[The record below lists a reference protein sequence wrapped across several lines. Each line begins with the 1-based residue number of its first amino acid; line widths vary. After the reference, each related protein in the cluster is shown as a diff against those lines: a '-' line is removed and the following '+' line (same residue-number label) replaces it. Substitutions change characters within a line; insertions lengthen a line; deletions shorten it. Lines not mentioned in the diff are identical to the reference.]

1 MENLQYTL
9 TTITIDFVNK
19 MLQFERS
26 VWPYMGL
33 SIGLLIGL
41 AWIFREHGVGR
52 LAFSFAMLASF
63 FEFGLYFGLP
73 SISVYLSGQEVDLPQ
88 SRLIMT
94 VAGIAGG
101 LFVLWLLIRY
111 ATSGVE
117 IIKNRITRRSR
128 VERNRKTDIR
138 AIGVHLPDP
147 QKKYDPRRFF
157 NPKKGIFLGLDEARK
172 PLYIPQDK
180 WRKSHVDVIGTTGS
194 GKGVAAGLAL
204 TQALSTG
211 EAVIILDPKNDEF
224 LPHVMYRASQHI
236 GVPYL
241 YLDLQSDSPQWNPL
255 QGKSSAEIAELF
267 SAGFSL
273 GEKGTDA
280 DFYRLDDRRAARV
293 FAEIL
298 PTPRPT
304 VFDGYKL
311 LLTQQPALA
320 ESGKKFCFDLEELGM
335 VPAIRT
341 ANGVDLADIIE
352 RGGVIYVRGS
362 MRNPSILKLQRIFVL
377 SMIQMIEKRERD
389 SACHVCLFLDEFK
402 YLISRQ
408 ALEALGAIRDKRAHV
423 IIAHQSLG
431 DLRDCP
437 ADLDPE
443 TVVSSVNE
451 NCAIKI
457 SYAVKDPDT
466 AEWLARMS
474 GQILVDD
481 EIRQVKTNIGLAECN
496 ENQRSLRQTERP
508 LVDTNMLQALP
519 ERCAVLYGA
528 GLARFFFTAPI
539 PVIKQKAAVTPLVA
553 VDAGVSETVT
563 ASDSQTSGQP
573 VTIAQGLL
581 DVD

>member
-1 MENLQYTL
+1 MDNLQYAFIKL
-9 TTITIDFVNK
+9 AIDFVNQL
-19 MLQFERS
+19 LQFERLI
-26 VWPYMGL
+26 WPYIGL

-41 AWIFREHGVGR
+41 AWIFREHRTGR
-52 LAFSFAMLASF
+52 LTFLIAILLAM

-73 SISVYLSGQEVDLPQ
+73 SISVYLSGQEVNLPK
-88 SRLIMT
+88 SHFMAT
-94 VAGIAGG
+94 VAGIGG
-101 LFVLWLLIRY
+101 GIFGLWLLIRY
-111 ATSGVE
+111 LTPTFE
-117 IIKNRITRRSR
+117 IVKNRITRRSR

-138 AIGVHLPDP
+138 AIKVHLPDP

-157 NPKKGIFLGLDEARK
+157 NAKKGIFFGLDETQN

-180 WRKSHVDVIGTTGS
+180 WRKSHVDVLGTTGS

-204 TQALSTG
+204 TQALSAG
-211 EAVIILDPKNDEF
+211 EAVVIIDPKNDEF
-224 LPHVMYRASQHI
+224 LPHVMYQSSQHA

-241 YLDLQSDSPQWNPL
+241 YLDLQADSPQWNPL
-255 QGKSSAEIAELF
+255 QNKSAAEIAELF

-293 FAEIL
+293 FADIL
-298 PTPRPT
+298 PNPRPT
-304 VFDGYKL
+304 VAEGYKL

-341 ANGVDLADIIE
+341 ANGVDLARIIE
-352 RGGVIYVRGS
+352 QGGVIYVRGS

-377 SMIQMIEKRERD
+377 SMIQIIEKREREN
-389 SACHVCLFLDEFK
+389 ARHVCLFLDEFK

-466 AEWLARMS
+466 ADWLARMS

-481 EIRQVKTNIGLAECN
+481 EIRQVKTNIGLAERN
-496 ENQRSLRQTERP
+496 ENQRSLRQAERP

-528 GLARFFFTAPI
+528 GLAKFFFTAPI
-539 PVIKQKAAVTPLVA
+539 PVIKQEAAVTPIVA
-553 VDAGVSETVT
+553 ADSDVPEQSTETGT
-563 ASDSQTSGQP
+563 QP
-573 VTIAQGLL
+573 SARPATIAQGLL

>member
-1 MENLQYTL
+1 ML
-9 TTITIDFVNK
+9 TRKSDR
-19 MLQFERS
+19 L
-26 VWPYMGL
+26 
-33 SIGLLIGL
+33 
-41 AWIFREHGVGR
+41 
-52 LAFSFAMLASF
+52 LAFSFATLLAI

-73 SISVYLSGQEVDLPQ
+73 SISVYLSGQEFDLPK
-88 SRLIMT
+88 SHLIAT
-94 VAGIAGG
+94 VAGIGG
-101 LFVLWLLIRY
+101 GIFALWLLVRY
-111 ATSGVE
+111 STPAFE
-117 IIKNRITRRSR
+117 IVKNRITRRSR

-138 AIGVHLPDP
+138 AIGVHLPNP
-147 QKKYDPRRFF
+147 QQKYDPRRFF
-157 NPKKGIFLGLDEARK
+157 NPKKGIFLGLDETRN

-204 TQALSTG
+204 TQALSAG
-211 EAVIILDPKNDEF
+211 EAVIIIDPKNDEF
-224 LPHVMYRASQHI
+224 LPHVMYQASQHI
-236 GVPYL
+236 RLPYL

-293 FAEIL
+293 FADIL

-304 VFDGYKL
+304 IAEGYKL
-311 LLTQQPALA
+311 LLTQQPTLA

-341 ANGVDLADIIE
+341 ADGVDLARIIE
-352 RGGVIYVRGS
+352 QGGVIYVRGS

-377 SMIQMIEKRERD
+377 SMIQIIEKRERD
-389 SACHVCLFLDEFK
+389 SARHVCLFLDEFK

-466 AEWLARMS
+466 ADWLARMS

-481 EIRQVKTNIGLAECN
+481 EIRQVKTNIGLAERN
-496 ENQRSLRQTERP
+496 ENQRSLRQAERP

-528 GLARFFFTAPI
+528 GLAKFFFTAPI
-539 PVIKQKAAVTPLVA
+539 PVIKQEAAITPVVA
-553 VDAGVSETVT
+553 AGTDVPEQSTEPSTPPST
-563 ASDSQTSGQP
+563 RP
-573 VTIAQGLL
+573 VTIAQRLL

>member
-1 MENLQYTL
+1 MDNLQYAFVKL
-9 TTITIDFVNK
+9 AIDFVNQL
-19 MLQFERS
+19 LQFERTI
-26 VWPYMGL
+26 WPYIGL

-41 AWIFREHGVGR
+41 AWILREHRVGR
-52 LAFSFAMLASF
+52 LAFSFATLLAI

-73 SISVYLSGQEVDLPQ
+73 SISVYLSGQEFDLPK
-88 SRLIMT
+88 SHLIAT
-94 VAGIAGG
+94 VAGIGG
-101 LFVLWLLIRY
+101 GIFALWLLVRY
-111 ATSGVE
+111 STPAFE
-117 IIKNRITRRSR
+117 IVKNRITRRSR

-147 QKKYDPRRFF
+147 QQKYDPRRFF
-157 NPKKGIFLGLDEARK
+157 NPKKGIFLGLDETRN

-204 TQALSTG
+204 TQALSAG
-211 EAVIILDPKNDEF
+211 EAVIIIDPKNDEF
-224 LPHVMYRASQHI
+224 LPHVMYQASQHI

-293 FAEIL
+293 FADIL
-298 PTPRPT
+298 PIPRPT
-304 VFDGYKL
+304 IAEGYKL
-311 LLTQQPALA
+311 LLTQQPTLA

-341 ANGVDLADIIE
+341 AYGVDLARIIE
-352 RGGVIYVRGS
+352 QGGVIYVRGS

-377 SMIQMIEKRERD
+377 SMIQIIEKRERD
-389 SACHVCLFLDEFK
+389 NARHVCLFLDEFK

-423 IIAHQSLG
+423 ILAHQSLG

-466 AEWLARMS
+466 ADWLARMS

-481 EIRQVKTNIGLAECN
+481 EIRQVKTNFGLTETR
-496 ENQRSLRQTERP
+496 ENQRSLRQAERT

-528 GLARFFFTAPI
+528 GLAKFFFTAPI
-539 PVIKQKAAVTPLVA
+539 PVIKQEAAVTPVVA
-553 VDAGVSETVT
+553 VDPDVPEQSTESSTPPST
-563 ASDSQTSGQP
+563 RP

>member
-1 MENLQYTL
+1 MDNLQYT
-9 TTITIDFVNK
+9 TITLAIAAVNQL
-19 MLQFERS
+19 MHFERIA
-26 VWPYMGL
+26 WHYAGL
-33 SIGLLIGL
+33 SIGLLLGL
-41 AWIFREHGVGR
+41 AWIFREHGIAR
-52 LAFSFAMLASF
+52 LFFSSAMLASI

-88 SRLIMT
+88 SHLFATIVGIIFGLI
-94 VAGIAGG
+94 G
-101 LFVLWLLIRY
+101 LWLLIRY
-111 ATSGVE
+111 ATSRVE

-147 QKKYDPRRFF
+147 QQKYDPRRFF
-157 NPKKGIFLGLDEARK
+157 NTKKGIFFGLDENRK
-172 PLYIPQDK
+172 PLYIPADK
-180 WRKSHVDVIGTTGS
+180 WRRSHVDVIGTTGS

-204 TQALSTG
+204 TQALAAG
-211 EAVIILDPKNDEF
+211 EAIVIIDPKNDEF
-224 LPHVMYRASQHI
+224 LPHVMFQAASQAE
-236 GVPYL
+236 VPYL
-241 YLDLQSDSPQWNPL
+241 YLDLQADSPQWNPL
-255 QGKSSAEIAELF
+255 QDKSAAEIAELF

-293 FAEIL
+293 FADIL
-298 PTPRPT
+298 PNPRPT
-304 VFDGYKL
+304 VADGYKL

-341 ANGVDLADIIE
+341 AEGADLSRIIE
-352 RGGVIYVRGS
+352 LGGVIYVRGS

-377 SMIQMIEKRERD
+377 SMIQIIEKRDRD
-389 SACHVCLFLDEFK
+389 NARHVCLFLDEFK

-466 AEWLARMS
+466 ADWLARMS

-481 EIRQVKTNIGLAECN
+481 EIRQVKTNIGLAERN
-496 ENQRSLRQTERP
+496 ENQRSLRQAERP

-519 ERCAVLYGA
+519 ERCAVLYGV
-528 GLARFFFTAPI
+528 GLAKFFFTAPI
-539 PVIKQKAAVTPLVA
+539 PVIKQEAAVTPLVA
-553 VDAGVSETVT
+553 VDASVSETVT
-563 ASDSQTSGQP
+563 ASDLQTSGQP

>member
-1 MENLQYTL
+1 MNNLQYAFIKL
-9 TTITIDFVNK
+9 AIEFINQ
-19 MLQFERS
+19 LLHFERL
-26 VWPYMGL
+26 VWPYIGL
-33 SIGLLIGL
+33 SIGLLIAL
-41 AWIFREHGVGR
+41 AWILREHRVGR
-52 LAFSFAMLASF
+52 LAFSTATLLAI

-73 SISVYLSGQEVDLPQ
+73 GISVYLSGQEFDLPK
-88 SRLIMT
+88 SHIIATIVGMGG
-94 VAGIAGG
+94 GIFA
-101 LFVLWLLIRY
+101 LWLIVRY
-111 ATSGVE
+111 STPAFE

-147 QKKYDPRRFF
+147 QQKYDPRRFF
-157 NPKKGIFLGLDEARK
+157 NPKKGIFLGLDENRS

-194 GKGVAAGLAL
+194 GKGIAAGLAL
-204 TQALSTG
+204 SQAVLAG
-211 EAVIILDPKNDEF
+211 EAVVILDPKNDEF
-224 LPHVMYRASQHI
+224 LPHVMYQASQYA
-236 GVPYL
+236 GVPYI
-241 YLDLQSDSPQWNPL
+241 YLDLQAEAPQWNPL
-255 QGKSSAEIAELF
+255 QGKSAAEIAELF

-293 FAEIL
+293 FADIL

-304 VFDGYKL
+304 VADGYKL

-341 ANGVDLADIIE
+341 AEGVDLARIIQQ
-352 RGGVIYVRGS
+352 GGVIYVRGS

-377 SMIQMIEKRERD
+377 SMIQIIEKRERD
-389 SACHVCLFLDEFK
+389 NARHVCLFLDEFK

-466 AEWLARMS
+466 ADWLARMS

-481 EIRQVKTNIGLAECN
+481 EIRQVKTNVGLAERN
-496 ENQRSLRQTERP
+496 ENQRSLRQAERP

-528 GLARFFFTAPI
+528 GLAKFFFTAPI
-539 PVIKQKAAVTPLVA
+539 PVIKQEAAVTPVFALATKVPEQFPELGTQPSA
-553 VDAGVSETVT
+553 R
-563 ASDSQTSGQP
+563 P